1 MKNRTRT
8 YLIDGGNEG
17 GGGTFAD
24 LMNSYE
30 RKSESITGIKGKDW
44 NSRST
49 QATSRKDDVRTS
61 KTSRKK

>member
-1 MKNRTRT
+1 MKKNRTKT

-17 GGGTFAD
+17 GGGTVAD
-24 LMNSYE
+24 LFNRYE
-30 RKSESITGIKGKDW
+30 RQSESITGIKGKDW

-49 QATSRKDDVRTS
+49 QATSRIDDV